1 MKASEIGKNA
11 ARAGVKSIGATTN
24 RFGAAIKSFG
34 SDLYGAKERKRVG
47 INYAETIV
55 SAIPTALYAN
65 PITLTVG
72 AALSAV
78 VLKAQTTLGAKM
90 IEENLERH
98 PPEHKYSPNLQTMM
112 DRLYDIS
119 GLDVEENPVYDFKA
133 KKSKDGKKN
142 PLSEAL
148 DKMSLIPNA
157 AASNIN
163 IPVIMISEA
172 LLELLNDDEEYAV
185 LAHEFVHA
193 TAEHQKVTTPK
204 KFVATAAATTNNL
217 VRLLEYFSSGVL
229 AIGASI
235 AASLGAGYITETS
248 ERRPKVGKLYKEL
261 AIASKDSSLIA
272 LNSTCRAIGRKLG
285 GNAEEKIE
293 KVFNQSANEER
304 KASVKQ
310 RWDVIGSI
318 AKELSKKGKAETP
331 EELLKHK
338 RTTFARKTA
347 SQAAGVGV
355 VSAFNPIYLP
365 VYAATR
371 ALNAG
376 LQVSNKR
383 LSRIFEFHADEAA
396 VTKFEAK
403 PLALVTALRKIT
415 AIVER
420 SQRNANGFAS
430 SDMQVS
436 PLGSAWA
443 KANMTH
449 PPVAERAAALS
460 VIARDMGFSEEE
472 IDQAVNGQIDID
484 NIPDMP
490 LEMAEQAAMMLH
502 AGENAFTL

>member
-1 MKASEIGKNA
+1 MKFL
-11 ARAGVKSIGATTN
+11 KS
-24 RFGAAIKSFG
+24 AIQSFR
-34 SDLYGAKERKRVG
+34 SDIYGDKERKRTAG
-47 INYAETIV
+47 NYAETALM
-55 SAIPTALYAN
+55 AIPTIVYAN
-65 PITLTVG
+65 PITLAIG
-72 AALSAV
+72 AGLSAAV
-78 VLKAQTTLGAKM
+78 QKLQTTLGAKM

-98 PPEHKYSPNLQTMM
+98 PPEHKYSPNLQRMM

-119 GLDVEENPVYDFKA
+119 GLDVKENPVYDFKA
-133 KKSKDGKKN
+133 KKNKDGKKN
-142 PLSEAL
+142 PLAEAV

-172 LLELLNDDEEYAV
+172 LLELLDDDEEYAV

-193 TAEHQKVTTPK
+193 TADHQKVTMPK
-204 KFVATAAATTNNL
+204 KFVATAASATNTL
-217 VRLLEYFSSGVL
+217 VRIFEFFSSGVV
-229 AIGASI
+229 AVAASI
-235 AASLGAGYITETS
+235 TSSIAVGMGARYATATPDQREKQR
-248 ERRPKVGKLYKEL
+248 EMYKEL
-261 AIASKDSSLIA
+261 GLAFRDVVKNDKPAA
-272 LNSTCRAIGRKLG
+272 
-285 GNAEEKIE
+285 
-293 KVFNQSANEER
+293 
-304 KASVKQ
+304 KQ
-310 RWDVIGSI
+310 RWDVIESI
-318 AKELSKKGKAETP
+318 AKELNKKGKAETP
-331 EELLKHK
+331 EELLRHK
-338 RTTFARKTA
+338 RTKLTSNMA
-347 SQAAGVGV
+347 SQTVGVGV
-355 VSAFNPIYLP
+355 VSMFNPFYLA
-365 VYAATR
+365 VYAATKT
-371 ALNAG
+371 LNAG

-430 SDMQVS
+430 SDLQIS
-436 PLGSAWA
+436 PLGKAWA

-460 VIARDMGFSEEE
+460 VIARDMGYSEEE
-472 IDQAVNGQIDID
+472 IDKAVNGEIDIS